1 MCKNKE
7 NKSGA
12 IKTVLLIIG
21 ALTVICGIIAAVKA
35 LEPKIRSLFS
45 CCRMEDDEDEE
56 KDEEETGAGEA
67 LEDAAKEIAED
78 AKDAAEAVAE
88 AAEDLVKN
96 D

>member
-1 MCKNKE
+1 MCKNKQ

-21 ALTVICGIIAAVKA
+21 ALTVVCGIIAAIKA
-35 LEPKIRSLFS
+35 LEPKIKSLFS
-45 CCRMEDDEDEE
+45 CCRMEDDEEKE
-56 KDEEETGAGEA
+56 KDEDGTGAAEA
-67 LEDAAKEIAED
+67 LEDAAEKIAEE
-78 AKDAAEAVAE
+78 AKDAAEAIGD